1 MDIRSEIKHLISLE
15 ATTLT
20 KIAERMSKEKD
31 VSMKLNNLSKKLRN
45 NTIKFSEVDA
55 IADLLGYDIK
65 FVKRK

>member
-1 MDIRSEIKHLISLE
+1 MDIKSEVKYIISCE
-15 ATTLT
+15 ATTM
-20 KIAERMSKEKD
+20 KNVAERLCKEKGINLT
-31 VSMKLNNLSKKLRN
+31 LNNFSRKLRS

>member
-1 MDIRSEIKHLISLE
+1 MDIRSEIKHLVSLE

-20 KIAERMSKEKD
+20 KVAERMSKEKGTK
-31 VSMKLNNLSKKLRN
+31 MQLNNLSKKLRN

-65 FVKRK
+65 FEKRK

>member
-31 VSMKLNNLSKKLRN
+31 VSMKLNNLSKKLRS